1 MISSLRL
8 LEISRV
14 RNAREGLDFSSKHM
28 EMSIIR
34 IWSNVGRLIFM
45 CTHRLAKPQLHRCG
59 LSPLDCKLWE
69 HRAGSVF

>member
-1 MISSLRL
+1 MINSFRL
-8 LEISRV
+8 LEMSRV
-14 RNAREGLDFSSKHM
+14 RNPRERLDFSSKHM

-34 IWSNVGRLIFM
+34 IWSNVGRLILM

-59 LSPLDCKLWE
+59 LSPFDCKLCE